1 MGGVVMPRKNGLTK
15 KEKAFC
21 EAYVFDSESA
31 TGAYMKAYGCAYKTA
46 NTQGWKVL
54 RKPLIQEYINKL
66 QQEAF
71 AAACITAE
79 KVALKLSE
87 IAFAQK
93 GDKEYNATAQLK
105 ALELLQ
111 KQMNLQ
117 HTNITADINTDIN
130 ITIGE

>member
-1 MGGVVMPRKNGLTK
+1 MPRKNGLTK

-21 EAYVFDSESA
+21 EAYVFDNESA
-31 TGAYMKAYGCAYKTA
+31 TGAYMKAYDCAYKTA

-87 IAFAQK
+87 IAFAEK
-93 GDKEYNATAQLK
+93 GDKDYNTTAQLK
-105 ALELLQ
+105 ALDLLQ
-111 KQMNLQ
+111 KQLGLQ
-117 HTNITADINTDIN
+117 KQHIDADLHSEIN
-130 ITIGE
+130 ITIE

>member
-1 MGGVVMPRKNGLTK
+1 MPRKNGLTK

-79 KVALKLSE
+79 KAALKLSE

-93 GDKEYNATAQLK
+93 GDKEYNTTAQLK
-105 ALELLQ
+105 ALDLLQ
-111 KQMNLQ
+111 KQLGLQ
-117 HTNITADINTDIN
+117 KQHIDADLHASIN
-130 ITIGE
+130 IEITE

>member
-1 MGGVVMPRKNGLTK
+1 MPRKNGLTK

-31 TGAYMKAYGCAYKTA
+31 TGAYMKAYDCSYKTA

-54 RKPLIQEYINKL
+54 RKPHIQEYINTL

-87 IAFAQK
+87 IAFAPK
-93 GDKEYNATAQLK
+93 GDKEYNTTAQLK
-105 ALELLQ
+105 ALELLSKNMGLQ
-111 KQMNLQ
+111 KQHIEQ
-117 HTNITADINTDIN
+117 DIHTDIV
-130 ITIGE
+130 ISIEE

>member
-1 MGGVVMPRKNGLTK
+1 MPRKNGLTK

-31 TGAYMKAYGCAYKTA
+31 TGAYMKAYDCAYKTA

-87 IAFAQK
+87 IAFAEK

-105 ALELLQ
+105 A
-111 KQMNLQ
+111 
-117 HTNITADINTDIN
+117 
-130 ITIGE
+130 

>member
-1 MGGVVMPRKNGLTK
+1 MPRKNGLTK

-31 TGAYMKAYGCAYKTA
+31 TGAYMKAYDCAYKTA

-87 IAFAQK
+87 IAFAPK
-93 GDKEYNATAQLK
+93 GDKEYNTTAQLK
-105 ALELLQ
+105 ALDLLQ
-111 KQMNLQ
+111 KQLGLQ
-117 HTNITADINTDIN
+117 KQHIDADLHASIN
-130 ITIGE
+130 IEITE

>member
-1 MGGVVMPRKNGLTK
+1 MPRKNGLTK

-46 NTQGWKVL
+46 NSQGWKVL
-54 RKPLIQEYINKL
+54 RKPHIQEYINTL

-71 AAACITAE
+71 SAACITAE

-87 IAFAQK
+87 IAFAKK
-93 GDKEYNATAQLK
+93 GDKDYNTTAQLK
-105 ALELLQ
+105 ALDLLQ
-111 KQMNLQ
+111 KQMGIQ
-117 HTNITADINTDIN
+117 HNKIEADIKTDIN
-130 ITIGE
+130 ITIE